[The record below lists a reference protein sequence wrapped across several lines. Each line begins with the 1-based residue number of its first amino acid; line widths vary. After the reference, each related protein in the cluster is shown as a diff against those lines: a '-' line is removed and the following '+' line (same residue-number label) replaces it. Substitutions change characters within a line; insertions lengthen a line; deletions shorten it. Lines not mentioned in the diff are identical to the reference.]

1 MYINLFNKT
10 EKEQYKILT
19 KDKILPLTYR
29 LLYHY
34 LCFIFIILNNYKL
47 DLNHLLNI
55 NKSKREISRVA
66 FTLPKIIKDI
76 KLYSLIVTIIKT
88 VNTFTKNK
96 TKILKCKVKEFK
108 INMKNNIVIIY
119 EESCFKMDPIFQLEF
134 DRKKYVDEQIKIA
147 LLKKQNETN
156 NTND

>member
-1 MYINLFNKT
+1 M
-10 EKEQYKILT
+10 
-19 KDKILPLTYR
+19 
-29 LLYHY
+29 
-34 LCFIFIILNNYKL
+34 
-47 DLNHLLNI
+47 NI

-66 FTLPKIIKDI
+66 FTLQKIIKDI

-108 INMKNNIVIIY
+108 INMKNNIEIIY